1 VRLFN
6 PAIADD
12 PYPHYQQWRENLPV
26 FKDENS
32 GEWIISRHEDVLRAL
47 KDHKQFSSS
56 AFAESEQSAVAL
68 PLLSDDPPRHTKLRA
83 LVNRA
88 FTSRT
93 LKDIEAD
100 INTLSHS
107 LADAIGT
114 GTPVDIAEA
123 FTIHLP
129 VAVISQMMGIPV
141 ERGDDFKRWSDALT
155 GTSEAANMEE
165 RMPDIIEMASF
176 FSALIPDRRANP
188 GDDLISK
195 VVNAEVDGEQLSDED
210 IAGFCMLL
218 MIAGNETTTNLL
230 SNLLHYAASHPGL
243 WEELRADRGK
253 IDAAIEEILRYD
265 APVQFVFRT
274 VTKDMNLHGQKL
286 RAGDLAILL
295 MGSANRDTA
304 QHEAPDE
311 FRLDRA
317 PNSHLTFGLGIHF
330 CIGAPLGRMEA
341 RMGLEALLD
350 RFSAVRHGAVRHAS
364 PDNIRT
370 HSHMLRG
377 FHHLWLEFDAA

>member
-1 VRLFN
+1 MRLFD
-6 PAIADD
+6 PAIAND
-12 PYPHYQQWRENLPV
+12 PYPHYQQWRESLPV

-32 GEWIISRHEDVLRAL
+32 GEWIFSRHEDVLRAL

-93 LKDIEAD
+93 LKDIETEV
-100 INTLSHS
+100 NNLSHS
-107 LADAIGT
+107 LAAAIGT

-123 FTIHLP
+123 FTIGLP

-165 RMPDIIEMASF
+165 RMPDIIEMAGF
-176 FSALIPDRRANP
+176 FRALIPERRANP

-210 IAGFCMLL
+210 ISGFCMLL

-230 SNLLHYAASHPGL
+230 SNLLYYAASHPEL
-243 WEELRADRGK
+243 WSELRADRSK

-274 VTKDMNLHGQKL
+274 VTNDLQLHGQHL
-286 RAGDLAILL
+286 RTGDIAILL

-304 QHEAPDE
+304 QHDSPDE

-317 PNSHLTFGLGIHF
+317 PNSHLTFGHGIHF

-350 RFSAVRHGAVRHAS
+350 RFSGVRHAS
-364 PDNIRT
+364 TDNVRT